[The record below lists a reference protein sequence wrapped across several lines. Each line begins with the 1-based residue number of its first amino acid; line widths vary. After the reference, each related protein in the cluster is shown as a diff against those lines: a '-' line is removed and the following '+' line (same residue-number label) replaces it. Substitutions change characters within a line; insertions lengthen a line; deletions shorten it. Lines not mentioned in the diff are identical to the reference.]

1 MKWFRY
7 LKIFFLIYAI
17 LGIGIYY
24 LQDYFLFHPEPMTRH
39 QKFDFNLPHKEVNIP
54 FDEASNLNIVQF
66 SCNNPVKGVLLYF
79 HGNKKNISWY
89 AKHVDVFTRN
99 GYEVWM
105 IDYPGFGKST
115 GPLTEQR
122 MYDYSEQLYKLA
134 RGRFGEDSIII
145 YGKSMGTGIAAQL
158 ASRKKARLLILE
170 TPYYS
175 IRSLIKRYF
184 PIYPIDR
191 MIHYDFPTWSY
202 LPKVMEPVFIFQ
214 GSDDGVVPYSNARK
228 LEPLL
233 KPGDRFITIDKGM
246 HNDLSSFPVYNQVI
260 DSLLQK

>member
-7 LKIFFLIYAI
+7 LKIFFLIYAVV
-17 LGIGIYY
+17 GIGIYY
-24 LQDYFLFHPEPMTRH
+24 LQDYFLFHPEPMTRQ
-39 QKFDFNLPHKEVNIP
+39 QKFDFNLPHTEVNIP
-54 FDEASNLNIVQF
+54 FDETSNLNIVQF
-66 SCNNPVKGVLLYF
+66 SCTTPVKGVLLYF

-89 AKHVDVFTRN
+89 AKNADAFTRN

-115 GPLTEQR
+115 GPFTEQR
-122 MYDYSEQLYKLA
+122 LYDYSEQLYKLA
-134 RGRFGEDSIII
+134 RSRFGEDSIII

-202 LPKVMEPVFIFQ
+202 LPKVMEPVIIFQ
-214 GSDDGVVPYSNARK
+214 GNDDGVVPHSNAIK

-246 HNDLSSFPVYNQVI
+246 HNDLGRFPVYNHVI